1 MTTPHTPPAPSPTQ
15 PETRTLAAADPRW
28 REWYEAHGAAVYG
41 FIRFHLASPDEAE
54 DLAAD
59 TFLKAFRSAGRFDS
73 RKAGVRTWLLAIA
86 RNAVRDH
93 RRRSRLRQHLPL
105 ASLRDL
111 VSEHPSPE
119 ERLLWA
125 EHVRRVF
132 QALERLSD
140 GDRAIIGL
148 RYGSE
153 LAPAEVAAA
162 LGISEATAR
171 TRLWRAVKRLRRALE
186 P

>member
-1 MTTPHTPPAPSPTQ
+1 MPTPDQPSAPVAAESRAHP
-15 PETRTLAAADPRW
+15 AADPRW

-54 DLAAD
+54 DLAAE

-73 RKAGVRTWLLAIA
+73 RKAGVRTWLLSIA

-93 RRRSRLRQHLPL
+93 RRRSRLRRHLPL

-111 VSEHPSPE
+111 VCEHPSPE

-125 EHVRRVF
+125 EHVQRVLD
-132 QALERLSD
+132 ALERLP
-140 GDRAIIGL
+140 GRDREVIAL

-153 LAPAEVAAA
+153 LDPPEVAAA
-162 LGISEATAR
+162 LGISEGTAR
-171 TRLWRAVKRLRRALE
+171 TRLWRALKRLREVLE

>member
-1 MTTPHTPPAPSPTQ
+1 MTTPEKPSASPSAQ
-15 PETRTLAAADPRW
+15 LETLPLAAADPRW
-28 REWYEAHGAAVYG
+28 REWYEALGAAVYG
-41 FIRFHLASPDEAE
+41 FIRFHVASPDEAE

-59 TFLKAFRSAGRFDS
+59 TFLKAFRSAGRFDA
-73 RKAGVRTWLLAIA
+73 RRAGVRTWLLSIA

-93 RRRSRLRQHLPL
+93 RRRSRLRRHLPL

-125 EHVRRVF
+125 EHVRHVLE
-132 QALERLSD
+132 ALEQLSD
-140 GDRAIIGL
+140 RDREIIGL

-153 LAPAEVAAA
+153 LAPAEVAAI
-162 LGISEATAR
+162 LGVSEATTR

-186 P
+186 A

>member
-1 MTTPHTPPAPSPTQ
+1 MTTPDKPSAPPAAQ
-15 PETRTLAAADPRW
+15 PEARTLAAADPRW

-41 FIRFHLASPDEAE
+41 FIRFHLPSPDDAE

-59 TFLKAFRSAGRFDS
+59 TFLKAFRSAGQFDS
-73 RKAGVRTWLLAIA
+73 RKAGVRTWLFSIA

-105 ASLRDL
+105 ASQRDL

-125 EHVRRVF
+125 EHVRRVLE
-132 QALERLSD
+132 ALERLSD
-140 GDRAIIGL
+140 GDREIIGL

-153 LAPAEVAAA
+153 LDPAEVAAA
-162 LGISEATAR
+162 LGIGEATAR
-171 TRLWRAVKRLRRALE
+171 TRLWRAVERLRRALE